1 MFAAVVCQRP
11 DQPLRGNR
19 QKKLAVGALLK
30 GQIPFLHKA
39 QHVLRRKALE
49 CWGAKCIAPASVTAV
64 VFGADCAVGK
74 ICLAAAADGQFAPG
88 HSPTLQQHNT
98 QAF

>member
-19 QKKLAVGALLK
+19 QKQLSVGALLK
-30 GQIPFLHKA
+30 GQIPLLHKA

-49 CWGAKCIAPASVTAV
+49 GRGAKCITPASVTAV
-64 VFGADCAVGK
+64 VLGADSAVGK
-74 ICLAAAADGQFAPG
+74 VCLAAAADSQLAPR
-88 HSPTLQQHNT
+88 HRPTFQQHNA